1 MSHLAL
7 IDACVLVP
15 QRLSSLLLTLA
26 EHGLYEPRWSEAILE
41 ETERTLVHKL
51 HLSPDLARRR
61 LDAMRTAFP
70 EAAVF
75 GFEELIP
82 GLQCDSKDRHVLAA
96 AIGGGVDTLVTNNV
110 KHFPAAACEPH
121 DLQVRDA
128 DAFLMRL
135 LVSDGPLCRRAIE
148 HEARRAR
155 RPPLSVRQL
164 LAGLA
169 KVAPTFTR
177 TAFNIWDD

>member
-1 MSHLAL
+1 
-7 IDACVLVP
+7 
-15 QRLSSLLLTLA
+15 
-26 EHGLYEPRWSEAILE
+26 
-41 ETERTLVHKL
+41 
-51 HLSPDLARRR
+51 
-61 LDAMRTAFP
+61 MRTAFP

-75 GFEELIP
+75 GFEELMP
-82 GLQCDSKDRHVLAA
+82 RPQCDPKDRHVLAA
-96 AIGGGVDTLVTNNV
+96 AISGGTDTLATNNV